1 MGLDGIGP
9 VDPASGQSAAAP
21 PPARPAEPGEFAR
34 LLRAHLAEPR
44 SRIAGV
50 RAAIDAIRDG
60 AAIRPGGDAG
70 AGIPS
75 TASRLGPDQLGP
87 DQLALFPYGAGRT
100 SSGGDPFGWRSL
112 TRRVGDELVGPGYG
126 ALFERQI
133 QQESGFA
140 PEVAFG
146 LRQSSAGAEGIA
158 QLMPEYY
165 PGVDRT
171 DPEASLVAAA
181 RTMRQYL
188 TVFDGD
194 VRKALASYNAGLGRV
209 QSLVAAHGDDW
220 ERALPAET
228 KLYLSAIVGGVEPW
242 LPVESVDSVEL
253 AVFGGRGPGGVLTP
267 PLDHVLDERAV
278 GGLLDLLAIAG
289 AAVRAPAGGRVIAVD
304 EFDDGM
310 AVVIDHG
317 NGWQSSLRGLTGL
330 LVAVGDD
337 VRRSAPLGA
346 VAEGLVAGQGRV
358 RLGVTLDG
366 RLLDAGRYLLRA

>member
-9 VDPASGQSAAAP
+9 VDTASGQSAAAP
-21 PPARPAEPGEFAR
+21 PPARPAEPGAFAR

-44 SRIAGV
+44 SRIASV

-70 AGIPS
+70 AGMPS
-75 TASRLGPDQLGP
+75 AASRLGPDLLP
-87 DQLALFPYGAGRT
+87 LLPYGAGQT
-100 SSGGDPFGWRSL
+100 SSGPDPFGWRSL

-181 RTMRQYL
+181 RTMRHYL

-209 QSLVAAHGDDW
+209 QALVAAHGDDW

-228 KLYLSAIVGGVEPW
+228 KHYLSAIVGGAEPR
-242 LPVESVDSVEL
+242 LPVESVEL

-267 PLDHVLDERAV
+267 PLDHVLDQRSV
-278 GGLLDLLAIAG
+278 DGLVDLLAIAG

-304 EFDDGM
+304 EFADGT
-310 AVVIDHG
+310 AVVLDHG
-317 NGWQSSLRGLTGL
+317 NGWQSSLHGLTGL

-337 VRRSAPLGA
+337 VRRSAPLGV
-346 VAEGLVAGQGRV
+346 VAEGLAAGQGRV